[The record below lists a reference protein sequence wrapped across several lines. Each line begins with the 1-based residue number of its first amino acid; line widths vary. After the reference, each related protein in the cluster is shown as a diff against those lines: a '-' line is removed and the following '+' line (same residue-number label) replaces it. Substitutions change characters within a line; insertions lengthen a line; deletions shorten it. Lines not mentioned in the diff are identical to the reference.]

1 MRTFLSS
8 DCNIILNSIVEGAIA
23 GGADR
28 KLYFLNKAGQEI
40 LGYPLEEIVDQP
52 CSTICVGLECDR
64 ECPLLLAGRSGR
76 AINFEMMFRTKDGK
90 IVPVSVNLGVMR
102 DSDGNAIGGVG
113 IFRDVSIIKDI
124 SKDLGLDFSL
134 KQLIGKSKAIVDL
147 RQRILEVSPTNVS
160 AFIKGESG
168 TGKELVANII
178 HYNSLRRDRILIKV
192 NCAALS
198 ENLLES
204 ELFGHVKGAFTGA
217 LSDRKGR
224 FELADGGT
232 IFLDEI
238 GEISPKLQVK
248 LLRVLQEGEFER
260 VGSSKTL
267 KVNVRIIAATNRN
280 LDEMIKSNRF
290 RIDLYYRL
298 NVFPINIPPLRE
310 RKEDIPL
317 LISYSIN
324 KLRSEMGK
332 DITGVSKEAMDF
344 LIDYDYPGN
353 IRELENI
360 LEHAF
365 VRCHGRTILPSH
377 LPFDGTCVMAKNIL
391 KEISKKSGS
400 TMEIMEKELILSAIK
415 QTNYHLNKAARVLG
429 IGRATLWRKMKKYG
443 INL

>member
-1 MRTFLSS
+1 MKTFISS

-23 GGADR
+23 GGADK
-28 KLYFLNKAGQEI
+28 KLYFLNTAGQEI
-40 LGYPLEEIVDQP
+40 LGYQLEEIVNQP
-52 CSTICVGLECDR
+52 CNMICVDLECDK
-64 ECPLLLAGRSGR
+64 ECPLLLAERSGR
-76 AINFEMMFRTKDGK
+76 AINFEMKFRTKDGR
-90 IVPVSVNLGVMR
+90 IIPVSVNLGVMR

-134 KQLIGKSKAIVDL
+134 KQLIGKSKTIVAL
-147 RQRILEVSPTNVS
+147 RQSILEVAPTNVS

-238 GEISPKLQVK
+238 GEISPQLQIK

-260 VGSSKTL
+260 VGSSQTL

-290 RIDLYYRL
+290 RLDLYYRL

-360 LEHAF
+360 IEHAF

-377 LPFDGTCVMAKNIL
+377 LPFDDTCVMAKSIL
-391 KEISKKSGS
+391 KGLQLKSGD
-400 TMEIMEKELILSAIK
+400 TVEIMEKELILSAMK

-443 INL
+443 IKL